1 MPRLLRLPETLR
13 RGAPRALAFF
23 ALWLVLHGGGLAGLA
38 VGALTALAAAWL
50 SLVLLR
56 PSGRPIA
63 IGALVRLVLRF
74 PGQSLLAGL
83 EVARRAFASSLLL
96 RPGLVPCPTRL
107 PASTGRDAFHAY
119 LSLQPGTL
127 PVVMR
132 DKATLLVHALDL
144 DQPVAAAI
152 AAGEADF
159 ARILGNADG

>member
-1 MPRLLRLPETLR
+1 MPRLLRLPESLR
-13 RGAPRALAFF
+13 RGAPRAFAFF
-23 ALWLVLHGGGLAGLA
+23 ALWLILHGGGRAGLA
-38 VGALTALAAAWL
+38 VGALTAIAASWL

-56 PSGRPIA
+56 PGGRPVA
-63 IGALVRLVLRF
+63 IGALVRLALRF

-83 EVARRAFASSLLL
+83 DVARRALAPSLPL

-107 PASTGRDAFHAY
+107 AAGTGRDAFHAY

-132 DKATLLVHALDL
+132 DEATLLVHALDL
-144 DQPVAAAI
+144 DQPVAAAV

-159 ARILGNADG
+159 SRIRGNADG